1 MNINWKLRF
10 QNKVTL
16 TAIVLAVIGLVY
28 QVLGLFGV
36 VAPISQE
43 AIVAVAGSLINVF
56 VLLGIVVDP
65 TTEGVHDSARSSTYD
80 CPAPNIMSENIGD
93 DEDKIIDQAIAI
105 EDEDDEE

>member
-1 MNINWKLRF
+1 MSINWKLRF

-43 AIVAVAGSLINVF
+43 AIIAV
-56 VLLGIVVDP
+56 
-65 TTEGVHDSARSSTYD
+65 
-80 CPAPNIMSENIGD
+80 
-93 DEDKIIDQAIAI
+93 
-105 EDEDDEE
+105 